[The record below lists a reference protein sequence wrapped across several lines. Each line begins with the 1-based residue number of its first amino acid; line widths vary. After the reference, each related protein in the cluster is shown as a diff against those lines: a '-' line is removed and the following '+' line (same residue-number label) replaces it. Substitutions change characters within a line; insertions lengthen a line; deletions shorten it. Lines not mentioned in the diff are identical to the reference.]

1 MRFFNKAYSFFPILL
16 SSVFLWGQSPQELF
30 VQWDQ
35 DQNGRLT
42 HDELPKFAQKNLIQ
56 VDQNQDGSISL
67 DEHLKFLTRKKKAA
81 NSKEESIQ
89 ILSNL
94 PYADNQNPRQT
105 LDLILPSNKVAKKK
119 LPLIVWIHGGG
130 WKNGDK
136 KSGLSPHRIPALV
149 KTGRYIGAT
158 IAYRLSG
165 EAQWPAQIHDCK
177 AAIRWL
183 RGNADQYGIDP
194 ERIAVWGSSAG
205 GHLVSMLGV
214 TNRVKNLEGSIGKH
228 LDQSSQVQAVVNYYG
243 PCSLLQMNDHPSK
256 IDHNAPGSPESQ
268 LIGSPIQ
275 QSKKKARQASPL
287 HHVTADDASII
298 HFHGTDDPLV
308 PAHQS
313 TLFHRALKDKGVPS
327 TLITLKG
334 GGHSMPSTFTQSKV
348 IPFLDFILYQKGKS
362 LSDQTIPL
370 NN

>member
-1 MRFFNKAYSFFPILL
+1 MRCKIRIPFFSLL
-16 SSVFLWGQSPQELF
+16 LLATIFLWGKSPQELF
-30 VQWDQ
+30 LHWDQ
-35 DQNGRLT
+35 NKDGQLSRN
-42 HDELPKFAQKNLIQ
+42 ELPGSAQKNFIR
-56 VDQNQDGSISL
+56 VDQNKDNSISL
-67 DEHLKFLTRKKKAA
+67 DEHLKFLSQKKKAIY
-81 NSKEESIQ
+81 EENIQ
-89 ILSNL
+89 IIPNL
-94 PYADNQNPRQT
+94 PFADNQNPRQS
-105 LDLILPSNKVAKKK
+105 LDLILPRKSAAQKK

-136 KSGLSPHRIPALV
+136 KSGLSSHRITALV

-243 PCSLLQMNDHPSK
+243 PSSLLQMNDHPSK

-268 LIGSPIQ
+268 LIGYPIQ

-287 HHVTADDASII
+287 HYVTADDAPII

-348 IPFLDFILYQKGKS
+348 IPFLDYILYQKGTS

>member
-1 MRFFNKAYSFFPILL
+1 MRCKIRIPFFSLL
-16 SSVFLWGQSPQELF
+16 LLATIFLWGKSPQELF
-30 VQWDQ
+30 LHWDQ
-35 DQNGRLT
+35 NKDGQLSRN
-42 HDELPKFAQKNLIQ
+42 ELPGPAQKNFIR
-56 VDQNQDGSISL
+56 VDQNKDNSISL
-67 DEHLKFLTRKKKAA
+67 DEHVQFLSQKKKTIY
-81 NSKEESIQ
+81 EEGIQ
-89 ILSNL
+89 ILPDL
-94 PYADNQNPRQT
+94 PYADNQNPRQI
-105 LDLILPSNKVAKKK
+105 LDLILPGESAAKK

-136 KSGLSPHRIPALV
+136 RSGLTPHRIPALV

-194 ERIAVWGSSAG
+194 QRIAVWGSSAG

-228 LDQSSQVQAVVNYYG
+228 LDQSSQVQAVVNYFG
-243 PCSLLQMNDHPSK
+243 PSALLQMNDHPSK
-256 IDHNAPGSPESQ
+256 IDHNAPDSPESQ

-275 QSKKKARQASPL
+275 QTKKKARQASPL
-287 HHVTADDASII
+287 HHVTADDAPMI
-298 HFHGTDDPLV
+298 HFHGTDDLLV
-308 PAHQS
+308 AAHQS
-313 TLFHRALKDKGVPS
+313 TLFHQTLKDNGVPS
-327 TLITLKG
+327 TLITLQG
-334 GGHSMPSTFTQSKV
+334 GGHSMPSTFTQSLV
-348 IPFLDFILYQKGKS
+348 IPFLDSILYKKEKS
-362 LSDQTIPL
+362 LSDQTIPP